1 MSTLEGIFL
10 WLGVLGYM
18 CAFVASLIGIVF
30 RKEKVAAVG
39 WKVMIGAFASHTAA
53 ILSRWGA
60 AGHMPVMGVYENS
73 LLGAWFVTAIY
84 LAAARWLAPGIKS
97 LGAIVTPVVLIMMG
111 NGIMSGAELEPL
123 APAFQSNWLFVHV
136 IFAWLAY
143 GSFFVAACFGIAFLL
158 KRRAE
163 GREEIGNGVLG
174 KFPEPAV
181 MDDLIFRFL
190 IFGFIA
196 DTVMIA
202 TGSIWAHGLWGRY
215 WGWDPIETWS
225 LVSWLIYGA
234 ALHLRI
240 TMGWKDRRMAWLA
253 IGAIITVVI
262 TFFGIGF
269 ISGVHTKL
277 M

>member
-1 MSTLEGIFL
+1 MTRLETIFL
-10 WLGVLGYM
+10 WACILGYILG
-18 CAFVASLIGIVF
+18 FVITLISLIF
-30 RKEKVAAVG
+30 KKDKVAAVAWRLVIIG
-39 WKVMIGAFASHTAA
+39 FVMHTHVVV
-53 ILSRWGA
+53 LRWIVT
-60 AGHMPVMGVYENS
+60 GHMPVMGIYENS
-73 LLGAWFVTAIY
+73 LLGGWFVT
-84 LAAARWLAPGIKS
+84 LVLLLSGRWISPSKTLSAVVVPI
-97 LGAIVTPVVLIMMG
+97 VLIMLF
-111 NGIMSGAELEPL
+111 NGILSGAELQPL
-123 APAFQSNWLFVHV
+123 EPAFQSYWVFVHV

-143 GSFFVAACFGIAFLL
+143 GSFFFAACLGIAFLW
-158 KRRAE
+158 KNRAE
-163 GREEIGNGVLG
+163 SQGNENESFS
-174 KFPEPAV
+174 KNFPEPAII
-181 MDDLIFRFL
+181 DNLIFRFI

-253 IGAIITVVI
+253 IAAILTVI
-262 TFFGIGF
+262 ISFFGIGF
-269 ISGVHTKL
+269 ISGVHTQL